1 MARFET
7 RCSYENNRILI
18 DELKIA
24 RLGKNKDQSSR
35 SPKEKKKGIPELN
48 RNIFIF
54 K

>member
-18 DELKIA
+18 NELKIA

-35 SPKEKKKGIPELN
+35 SPEEKKKKKESQS
-48 RNIFIF
+48 
-54 K
+54 